1 MIVSQSMDPCMDGKN
16 AVKGLPTPI
25 GNSPLK
31 RGVLPWELFTV
42 GGGLGSPTKCFS
54 LLPLL
59 IYYLKR
65 QNTRMGHHH
74 SIGQGLANQHFSL
87 DFSEVFACFIFFS
100 PTVPTWPHNLGTRLL
115 ANSLPPDPP
124 EVGEWLDLE
133 QELNHTWAWTELYN
147 LFVNKLWRQRQEIYL
162 AGEVNGQLEAHT

>member
-1 MIVSQSMDPCMDGKN
+1 MDGKN
-16 AVKGLPTPI
+16 EVKGLPTPI

-31 RGVLPWELFTV
+31 RGVLPRKLFIV

-59 IYYLKR
+59 TYYLKR

-87 DFSEVFACFIFFS
+87 DFPEVFACFIFFPQLFPPDPITS
-100 PTVPTWPHNLGTRLL
+100 GQDYWQ
-115 ANSLPPDPP
+115 NSLPPDPP

-133 QELNHTWAWTELYN
+133 QELNHT
-147 LFVNKLWRQRQEIYL
+147 
-162 AGEVNGQLEAHT
+162 